1 MKRKR
6 AYVPHPHMPYPR
18 GMELLGWSLVILAVL
33 LVTGLLGPILGVVL
47 AIAALPA
54 LAVLGVMLFPL
65 LLVLLVLGL
74 VLWVVGSAIG
84 VAAGL
89 LGFLLQW
96 GLPLLLLLL
105 GIWLLTRRG
114 RPPGVR
120 ALLPGGGARPE
131 GNLPR

>member
-1 MKRKR
+1 
-6 AYVPHPHMPYPR
+6 
-18 GMELLGWSLVILAVL
+18 MELLGWSLVILAVL

-54 LAVLGVMLFPL
+54 LAVLGLMLFPL
-65 LLVLLVLGL
+65 LLVLGL

-96 GLPLLLLLL
+96 GLPLLLFLL
-105 GIWLLTRRG
+105 GMWLLTRRR
-114 RPPGVR
+114 RPP
-120 ALLPGGGARPE
+120 LPGGGARPE